1 MNFRMYWI
9 WLLLALAGCM
19 QLPKV
24 EGPQGADFAGKTQKG
39 QSLVPK
45 QELTSEILFDF
56 LLGETALQRDNLD
69 VAVES
74 YTRLAKKTRD
84 PRIAER
90 ATDIALRA
98 RRSDEAEQAVVLWI
112 ELEPDAIN
120 ARQAAAALFVS
131 IGKLEKA
138 RPHLE
143 KLLSSDRSAADKG
156 FMHLSRLLS
165 RHSDK
170 NATLKLMR
178 QLATPYPDLPEAHFA
193 VSQAAWAANQLEL
206 ALKAMKRALALR
218 PDWEI
223 AAIHQGRILQKIA
236 NAEAMA
242 FYENYLAKYPKANDM
257 RIAYVRMLM
266 SEKNFASARD
276 QFEKLMV
283 ENPFNADI
291 ALAVGLLSLE
301 LNDIAGAE
309 ENFKKALDL
318 GYEDPDNIYF
328 NLGRIYEVTQQTE
341 KAMEFYRQVSGGER
355 YLLAQIRYAVLLL
368 RKEGIGS
375 ARHHLHQLSP
385 ENDQQ
390 YAQLILAEA
399 QLLREV
405 NAHDE
410 VFNLLDKGLSKIPDH
425 PDLLYD
431 RALAAD
437 KIGMFD
443 ITERDLRKLIE
454 LRPDNAHAYNA
465 LGYSLAERGLRLPEA
480 LALIK
485 KAVELAPDD
494 PYIMDSLGW
503 VYYRMGKLNEGLNYL
518 NLAFASRPD
527 PEIAAHLGEVL
538 WAKGARED
546 AEKIWRS
553 ALEANPG
560 NEVLLDTMKR
570 LMQE

>member
-1 MNFRMYWI
+1 MNFRMHWI
-9 WLLLALAGCM
+9 VLLVGFAGCT

-24 EGPQGADFAGKTQKG
+24 EKLQVDELAGQTQTRQKPG
-39 QSLVPK
+39 G
-45 QELTSEILFDF
+45 QELTSESLFDF
-56 LLGETALQRDNLD
+56 LLGEIALQRDNLD
-69 VAVES
+69 VAVERYS
-74 YTRLAKKTRD
+74 RLVRNTHD

-98 RRSDEAEQAVVLWI
+98 RRSDEAEEAVTQWV
-112 ELEPDAIN
+112 ELEPDSIN
-120 ARQAAAALFVS
+120 AHQAAAALFVS
-131 IGKLEKA
+131 IGKLDKA

-143 KLLSSDRSAADKG
+143 KLLSSDRSSADKG

-170 NATLKLMR
+170 KATLKLMQ
-178 QLATPYPDLPEAHFA
+178 QLAVSYPDLPEAHFA
-193 VSQAAWAANQLEL
+193 ISQAAWSANQLEL
-206 ALKAMKRALALR
+206 ALKEMKQALTLR

-266 SEKNFASARD
+266 SEKNFTSARD
-276 QFEKLMV
+276 QFQKLMV
-283 ENPFNADI
+283 ENPLNADI

-301 LNDIAGAE
+301 LNDFDGAE

-318 GYEDPDNIYF
+318 GYEDPNNIYF
-328 NLGRIYEVTQQTE
+328 NLARIYEVTQRTDAALE
-341 KAMEFYRQVSGGER
+341 AYRQVRGGER
-355 YLLAQIRYAVLLL
+355 YLPSQIRYAVLLL
-368 RKEGIGS
+368 KKEGIDS
-375 ARHHLHQLSP
+375 ARRHLHQLTP
-385 ENDQQ
+385 ENEQQ
-390 YAQLILAEA
+390 RAQLILAEA

-410 VFNLLDKGLSKIPDH
+410 VFDLLDKNLRRIPDH

-431 RALAAD
+431 RALTAD
-437 KIGMFD
+437 KLGKFD
-443 ITERDLRKLIE
+443 IVEKDLRKLIE

-503 VYYRMGKLNEGLNYL
+503 VYYRMGKLKEGLNYL
-518 NLAFASRPD
+518 NLAFSSRPD

-538 WAKGARED
+538 WVKGAKED

-560 NEVLLDTMKR
+560 NEMLLDTMKR
-570 LMQE
+570 LMQ

>member
-1 MNFRMYWI
+1 MNFRLHWI
-9 WLLLALAGCM
+9 GLLLGVVGCTP
-19 QLPKV
+19 LPKV
-24 EGPQGADFAGKTQKG
+24 ENLQVNELAGQTQNG
-39 QSLVPK
+39 QAKLPG
-45 QELTSEILFDF
+45 QELTSEMLFDF

-69 VAVES
+69 VAVERYS
-74 YTRLAKKTRD
+74 RLAKSTRD

-98 RRSDEAEQAVVLWI
+98 RRPEEAEDAVTLWVA
-112 ELEPDAIN
+112 LEPNSIN

-131 IGKLEKA
+131 TGKLDKA

-143 KLLSSDRSAADKG
+143 KLLSSDKGSVDKG
-156 FMHLSRLLS
+156 FLHLSRLLS
-165 RHSDK
+165 RHSDTK
-170 NATLKLMR
+170 ATLKLMQ
-178 QLATPYPDLPEAHFA
+178 QLAEPYPDLPEAHFA
-193 VSQAAWAANQLEL
+193 ISQAAWSANQLEL
-206 ALKAMKRALALR
+206 ALKEMKRALALR

-223 AAIHQGRILQKIA
+223 AAIHQGRILQKMA

-242 FYENYLAKYPKANDM
+242 FYENYLESYPKANDM

-266 SEKNFASARD
+266 TEKDFASARE
-276 QFEKLMV
+276 QFQKLMV
-283 ENPFNADI
+283 ENPSNADI

-301 LNDIAGAE
+301 LNDVDGAE
-309 ENFKKALDL
+309 KNFKKALEL
-318 GYEDPDNIYF
+318 GYEDPNNIHF
-328 NLGRIYEVTQQTE
+328 NLARIYELTQRTDAALE
-341 KAMEFYRQVSGGER
+341 SYRQVSGGER
-355 YLLAQIRYAVLLL
+355 YLPAQIRYAALLFK
-368 RKEGIGS
+368 KEGVDS
-375 ARHHLHQLSP
+375 ARRHLHQLVP
-385 ENDQQ
+385 ENEQQ
-390 YAQLILAEA
+390 RVQLIIAEA

-405 NAHDE
+405 NAHQEAFD
-410 VFNLLDKGLSKIPDH
+410 LLDRNLREIPDN
-425 PDLLYD
+425 PELLYD

-437 KIGMFD
+437 KIGKFD
-443 ITERDLRKLIE
+443 IVESDLRRLIE
-454 LRPDNAHAYNA
+454 LRPDNPHAYNA

-485 KAVELAPDD
+485 RAVELAPDD

-538 WAKGARED
+538 WVKGAKED

-560 NEVLLDTMKR
+560 NEILLDTMNR
-570 LMQE
+570 LMQ

>member
-1 MNFRMYWI
+1 MNFRLHWI
-9 WLLLALAGCM
+9 GLLLGVVGCTP
-19 QLPKV
+19 LPKV
-24 EGPQGADFAGKTQKG
+24 ENLQVNELAGQTQNG
-39 QSLVPK
+39 QAKLPG
-45 QELTSEILFDF
+45 QELTSEMLFDF

-69 VAVES
+69 VAVDRYS
-74 YTRLAKKTRD
+74 RLAKSTRD

-98 RRSDEAEQAVVLWI
+98 RRPDEAEEAVNLWVA
-112 ELEPDAIN
+112 LEPNSIN

-131 IGKLEKA
+131 TGKLDKA

-143 KLLSSDRSAADKG
+143 KLLSSDKGSVDKG
-156 FMHLSRLLS
+156 FLHLSRLLS
-165 RHSDK
+165 RHSDTK
-170 NATLKLMR
+170 ATLKLMQ
-178 QLATPYPDLPEAHFA
+178 QLAEPYPDLPEAHFA
-193 VSQAAWAANQLEL
+193 ISQAAWSANQLEL
-206 ALKAMKRALALR
+206 ALKEMKRALALR

-223 AAIHQGRILQKIA
+223 AAIHQGRILQKMA

-242 FYENYLAKYPKANDM
+242 FYENYLESYPKANDM

-266 SEKNFASARD
+266 TEKDFASARE
-276 QFEKLMV
+276 QFQKLMV
-283 ENPFNADI
+283 ENPSNADI

-301 LNDIAGAE
+301 LNDVDGAE
-309 ENFKKALDL
+309 KNFKKALEL
-318 GYEDPDNIYF
+318 GYEDPNNIHF
-328 NLGRIYEVTQQTE
+328 NLARIYELTQRTDAALE
-341 KAMEFYRQVSGGER
+341 SYRQVSGGER
-355 YLLAQIRYAVLLL
+355 YLPAQIRYAALLFK
-368 RKEGIGS
+368 KEGIDS
-375 ARHHLHQLSP
+375 ARRHLHQLVP
-385 ENDQQ
+385 ENEQQ
-390 YAQLILAEA
+390 RVQLIIAEA

-405 NAHDE
+405 NAHQEAFDLLNR
-410 VFNLLDKGLSKIPDH
+410 NLRDIPDN
-425 PDLLYD
+425 PELLYD

-437 KIGMFD
+437 KIGKFD
-443 ITERDLRKLIE
+443 IVESDLRRLIE
-454 LRPDNAHAYNA
+454 LRPDNPHAYNA

-538 WAKGARED
+538 WVKGAKED

-560 NEVLLDTMKR
+560 NEILLDTMNR
-570 LMQE
+570 LMQ